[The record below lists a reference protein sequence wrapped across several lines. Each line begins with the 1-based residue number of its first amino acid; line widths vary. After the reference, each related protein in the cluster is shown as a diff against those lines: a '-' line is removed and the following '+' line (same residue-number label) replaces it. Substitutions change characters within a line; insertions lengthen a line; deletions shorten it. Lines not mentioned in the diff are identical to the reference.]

1 MTTQDRLDIQQAIA
15 EYSYTFDGRDAD
27 GWSKLFTE
35 DAVWELFGET
45 DSDPQI
51 RLEGRSEILEWAEQ
65 RHGEIPKNI
74 TSYHHQSGIFFED
87 LTDDSARTRAMV
99 IITAHDNSEQQAS
112 VRITLTGVYHDVW
125 RKTADGW
132 RFEHRVLRV

>member
-1 MTTQDRLDIQQAIA
+1 MGTQDRLDIQQAVA

-35 DAVWELFGET
+35 DAVWELSGAT

-51 RLEGRSEILEWAEQ
+51 RLDGRNEILQWAKQ
-65 RHGEIPKNI
+65 RHGEIPMNM
-74 TSYHHQSGIFFED
+74 TSYHHQSGLSFEE
-87 LTDDSARTRAMV
+87 LTNDSARTRVMV

-112 VRITLTGVYHDVW
+112 VRITLTGVYHDLW

-132 RFEHRVLRV
+132 KFEHRTLKV